1 MCSLRFQ
8 FNYSRTVGK
17 TPRSLLIWHSLIVN
31 MTSFLQGCDDI
42 LMIEFLIHWCFD
54 VLCLSS
60 ISLTHWF
67 HENTLTLWLDPWYKS
82 FHTYLI

>member
-8 FNYSRTVGK
+8 FNYSRTIGK

-42 LMIEFLIHWCFD
+42 LVIEFLIHWCFD
-54 VLCLSS
+54 VLCYFIDL
-60 ISLTHWF
+60 F
-67 HENTLTLWLDPWYKS
+67 DTLDS
-82 FHTYLI
+82 